1 MSEEPEGEEVEIEP
15 LTTLPDPNVANAP
28 ILAIRGQ
35 QAIGTPN
42 ILTRTGRTDPDKI
55 EMLYDP
61 ISQQVQDD
69 ELETVDSK
77 LLDASEQRRL
87 QGQPTLVS
95 GIDDVTVQ
103 DQDAAQIQNVERTF
117 SNMITST
124 AATGTITD
132 NDVVDPNQ
140 IVDERTKQQ
149 MLERGSLA
157 QAQTQTLANE
167 ASVAFQIEKLTE
179 GIETGEFPPWASP
192 TVRKVNEI
200 MQQRGLGSSSM
211 AAAAL
216 AQGLIESTI
225 PIAAQ
230 DAQANA
236 TLQLQNLNNQ
246 QQTALSNAATI
257 AAMDR
262 QNLDNRMKAAQQNA
276 QSFLNMN
283 LKNTTNE
290 QQAAVLTYQSKVQSL
305 FTDQAAANAAEQFN
319 ATSQNQVNQFYDQL
333 GATVEQA
340 NAARDLAIQKFNSE
354 ETSSVEEFNVNL
366 DNLREQ
372 FNTNMRKQIDQ
383 SNVAWRRQIN
393 TANTA
398 NENVA
403 NKANAAILLG
413 LTQQAQNQLW
423 QKYRDE
429 AHQLFTTLENETSR
443 NHQIVLSAME
453 NQFNTEMFERTIE
466 FKKQVAAGAASQ
478 RMLQDAVSFGTGL
491 LTKPVTIGEGADKQ
505 TTSLAGLGISSL
517 LGAFG
522 FGGSSNTGGGTT
534 SGFTS
539 AFADPN
545 FILDSS
551 ASDPFTSAFAD
562 PTVDVAGVVDD
573 FGGIIN
579 DFFEEEQTDDTF
591 IF

>member
-1 MSEEPEGEEVEIEP
+1 MSEEQTGEEVQVDPIVS
-15 LTTLPDPNVANAP
+15 LPDPNVANAP
-28 ILAIRGQ
+28 ILGIRGQ
-35 QAIGTPN
+35 QAVGIPN
-42 ILTRTGRTDPDKI
+42 IVTRTGRTAPESV
-55 EMLYDP
+55 EMLFDP
-61 ISQQVQDD
+61 VTQQVQTE
-69 ELETVDSK
+69 ELVTDQGR
-77 LLDASEQRRL
+77 LLDTSDQRRL
-87 QGQPTLVS
+87 APTPNLITGV
-95 GIDDVTVQ
+95 DDVTVQ
-103 DQDAAQIQNVERTF
+103 SRDAAQIQNIERSF
-117 SNMITST
+117 SNIPTSV
-124 AATGTITD
+124 AAVGTITD
-132 NDVVDPNQ
+132 NDVVDLNQ
-140 IVDERTKQQ
+140 VVDERTKQQ

-157 QAQTQTLANE
+157 EAQTQTLANE

-179 GIETGEFPPWASP
+179 GMKTGEFPPWASP

-211 AAAAL
+211 ASAAL
-216 AQGLIESTI
+216 AQALIESTV
-225 PIAAQ
+225 PIAAA

-290 QQAAVLTYQSKVQSL
+290 QQSAVLTYQSKVQSL
-305 FTDQAAANAAEQFN
+305 FTDQAAANAAQQFN

-340 NAARDLAIQKFNSE
+340 NAARDVAIQKFNSE

-372 FNTNMRKQIDQ
+372 FNANMRNQIDQ

-398 NENVA
+398 NENRA
-403 NKANAAILLG
+403 NQSNAAILLG

-429 AHQLFTTLENETSR
+429 AHQLFTVLENETQR

-453 NQFNTEMFERTIE
+453 NQFNTDMFNRTVE

-478 RMLQDAVSFGTGL
+478 RLLQDAISFGTGILTTQADLGGGEKQSLVGLALSSILGGGGDDDTTSSLISAGGGFATDAGL
-491 LTKPVTIGEGADKQ
+491 LT
-505 TTSLAGLGISSL
+505 
-517 LGAFG
+517 
-522 FGGSSNTGGGTT
+522 GSG
-534 SGFTS
+534 
-539 AFADPN
+539 DPN
-545 FILDSS
+545 FEFI
-551 ASDPFTSAFAD
+551 DPNTGVLTQGLFDAD
-562 PTVDVAGVVDD
+562 
-573 FGGIIN
+573 FL
-579 DFFEEEQTDDTF
+579 
-591 IF
+591 

>member
-1 MSEEPEGEEVEIEP
+1 MSEEQTGEEVQVEP
-15 LTTLPDPNVANAP
+15 LVSLPDPNIANAP
-28 ILAIRGQ
+28 MLAIRGQ

-42 ILTRTGRTDPDKI
+42 IVTQTGRTDPENV

-61 ISQQVQDD
+61 VLQQVQSD
-69 ELETVDSK
+69 ELVSDQGK
-77 LLDASEQRRL
+77 FLDTSDQRGL
-87 QGQPTLVS
+87 KGAPTLIS
-95 GIDDVTVQ
+95 GIDDVNVQ
-103 DQDAAQIQNVERTF
+103 AQDAAQIQNVERSF
-117 SNMITST
+117 SNVPTATTAVGSITS
-124 AATGTITD
+124 

-140 IVDERTKQQ
+140 VVDERTRQQ

-167 ASVAFQIEKLTE
+167 ASVAFQIQKLTE
-179 GIETGEFPPWASP
+179 GLETGEFPPWASP
-192 TVRKVNEI
+192 TVRKVNDV
-200 MQQRGLGSSSM
+200 MQQRGLGASSM

-216 AQGLIESTI
+216 AQSLIESTI
-225 PIAAQ
+225 PIAAA

-257 AAMDR
+257 ATMDK

-290 QQAAVLTYQSKVQSL
+290 QQSAVLTYQSKVQSL
-305 FTDQAAANAAEQFN
+305 FTDQAAANAAKQFN
-319 ATSQNQVNQFYDQL
+319 ATSQNQVDQFYDQL

-340 NAARDLAIQKFNSE
+340 NAARDVAIQKFNSE

-372 FNTNMRKQIDQ
+372 FNVNMANQIDQ
-383 SNVAWRRQIN
+383 SNAVWRRQVN

-398 NENVA
+398 NENRA
-403 NKANAAILLG
+403 NQSNAAILLG

-429 AHQLFTTLENETSR
+429 AHQLFTALTNETHR

-453 NQFNTEMFERTIE
+453 NQFNTDMFDRTVE

-478 RMLQDAVSFGTGL
+478 RLLQDAIGFGRGL
-491 LTKPVTIGEGADKQ
+491 LT
-505 TTSLAGLGISSL
+505 TTVKDSQGKETSIVKSLVSSL
-517 LGAFG
+517 LGG
-522 FGGSSNTGGGTT
+522 DSDSGSSDTGLDL
-534 SGFTS
+534 SVNIDSFTNN
-539 AFADPN
+539 FEFDEDDP
-545 FILDSS
+545 
-551 ASDPFTSAFAD
+551 
-562 PTVDVAGVVDD
+562 V
-573 FGGIIN
+573 
-579 DFFEEEQTDDTF
+579 
-591 IF
+591 

>member
-1 MSEEPEGEEVEIEP
+1 MSEEQTGEEVQVEP
-15 LTTLPDPNVANAP
+15 LVSLPDPNIANAP
-28 ILAIRGQ
+28 MLAIRGQ

-42 ILTRTGRTDPDKI
+42 IVTQTGRTDPENV

-61 ISQQVQDD
+61 VLQQVQSD
-69 ELETVDSK
+69 ELVSDQGK
-77 LLDASEQRRL
+77 FLDTSDQRSL
-87 QGQPTLVS
+87 KGAPTLIS
-95 GIDDVTVQ
+95 GIDDVNVQ
-103 DQDAAQIQNVERTF
+103 AQDAAQIQNVERSF
-117 SNMITST
+117 SNVPTATTAVGSITS
-124 AATGTITD
+124 

-140 IVDERTKQQ
+140 VVDERTRQQ

-167 ASVAFQIEKLTE
+167 ASVAFQIQKLTE
-179 GIETGEFPPWASP
+179 GLETGEFPPWASP
-192 TVRKVNEI
+192 TVRKVNDV
-200 MQQRGLGSSSM
+200 MQQRGLGASSM

-216 AQGLIESTI
+216 AQSLIESTI
-225 PIAAQ
+225 PIAAA

-257 AAMDR
+257 ATMDK

-290 QQAAVLTYQSKVQSL
+290 QQSAVLTYQSKVQSL
-305 FTDQAAANAAEQFN
+305 FTDQAAANAAKQFN
-319 ATSQNQVNQFYDQL
+319 ATSQNQVDQFYDQL

-340 NAARDLAIQKFNSE
+340 NAARDVAIQKFNSE

-372 FNTNMRKQIDQ
+372 FNVNMANQIDQ
-383 SNVAWRRQIN
+383 SNAVWRRQVN

-398 NENVA
+398 NENRA
-403 NKANAAILLG
+403 NQSNAAILLG

-429 AHQLFTTLENETSR
+429 AHQLFTVLENETQR

-453 NQFNTEMFERTIE
+453 NQFNTDMFDRTVE

-478 RMLQDAVSFGTGL
+478 RLLQDAIGFGKTI
-491 LTKPVTIGEGADKQ
+491 LTTKGDEGQ
-505 TTSLAGLGISSL
+505 SILGLGVSSL
-517 LGAFG
+517 IDAFG
-522 FGGSSNTGGGTT
+522 GGG
-534 SGFTS
+534 G
-539 AFADPN
+539 
-545 FILDSS
+545 
-551 ASDPFTSAFAD
+551 
-562 PTVDVAGVVDD
+562 GEDD
-573 FGGIIN
+573 FQEGPGGILN
-579 DFFEEEQTDDTF
+579 TNFELDQFDFANIVDQDEFSIIDDENRA
-591 IF
+591 IFLE

>member
-1 MSEEPEGEEVEIEP
+1 MSEEQTGEEQIDEEVQVQP
-15 LTTLPDPNVANAP
+15 LVSLPDPNVANAP
-28 ILAIRGQ
+28 IVAIRGQ
-35 QAIGTPN
+35 QAIGIPN
-42 ILTRTGRTDPDKI
+42 IVSQTDKTNLDKI

-61 ISQQVQDD
+61 IAQQVQPD
-69 ELETVDSK
+69 ELLT
-77 LLDASEQRRL
+77 EQGKYMDTSQQRQRVADPRL
-87 QGQPTLVS
+87 IS
-95 GIDDVTVQ
+95 GIQDVSVQ

-117 SNMITST
+117 SNMITAT
-124 AATGTITD
+124 AAKGTITE

-140 IVDERTKQQ
+140 VVDERTKQQ

-157 QAQTQTLANE
+157 EAQTQTLANE
-167 ASVAFQIEKLTE
+167 ASIAFQIEKLTE
-179 GIETGEFPPWASP
+179 GMETGQFPPWASP
-192 TVRKVNEI
+192 TVRKINEI

-246 QQTALSNAATI
+246 QQTALANAATI

-290 QQAAVLTYQSKVQSL
+290 QQAAVLTFQSKAQSL
-305 FTDQAAANAAEQFN
+305 FTDQAAANAAQQFN

-354 ETSSVEEFNVNL
+354 ETTAVEQFNVNL
-366 DNLREQ
+366 DNVREQ
-372 FNTNMRKQIDQ
+372 FNIAMRQQIDQ
-383 SNVAWRRQIN
+383 SNTTWRRQIN

-398 NENVA
+398 NQNAA
-403 NKANAAILLG
+403 NKTNAAILLG

-429 AHQLFTTLENETSR
+429 AHQLFAALQNETQR
-443 NHQIVLSAME
+443 NHQIVVTAMQ
-453 NQFNTEMFERTIE
+453 NQFNTEMFDRSID

-478 RMLQDAVSFGTGL
+478 SLLNNAIEFGTQV
-491 LTKPVTIGEGADKQ
+491 LTQKVPTSSGEQ
-505 TTSLAGLGISSL
+505 SL
-517 LGAFG
+517 LGAG
-522 FGGSSNTGGGTT
+522 IGGVFNFLGLSGDTGSEAT
-534 SGFTS
+534 SLGQQVIQFEADS
-539 AFADPN
+539 PEDEFDISFESLVDAGAFD
-545 FILDSS
+545 LEQGED
-551 ASDPFTSAFAD
+551 
-562 PTVDVAGVVDD
+562 DD
-573 FGGIIN
+573 FFAF
-579 DFFEEEQTDDTF
+579 D
-591 IF
+591 

>member
-1 MSEEPEGEEVEIEP
+1 MSEEQTGEEVQVEP
-15 LTTLPDPNVANAP
+15 LVSLPDPNIANAP
-28 ILAIRGQ
+28 MLAIRGQ

-42 ILTRTGRTDPDKI
+42 IVTQTGRTDPQNV

-61 ISQQVQDD
+61 VLQQVQSD
-69 ELETVDSK
+69 ELVSDQGK
-77 LLDASEQRRL
+77 FLDTSDQRGL
-87 QGQPTLVS
+87 KGAPTLIS
-95 GIDDVTVQ
+95 GIDDVNVQ
-103 DQDAAQIQNVERTF
+103 AQDAAQIQNVERSF
-117 SNMITST
+117 SNVPTATTAVGSITS
-124 AATGTITD
+124 

-140 IVDERTKQQ
+140 VVDERTRQQ

-179 GIETGEFPPWASP
+179 GLETGEFPPWASP
-192 TVRKVNEI
+192 TVRKVNDV
-200 MQQRGLGSSSM
+200 MQQRGLGASSM

-216 AQGLIESTI
+216 AQSLIESTI
-225 PIAAQ
+225 PIAAA

-257 AAMDR
+257 ATMDK

-290 QQAAVLTYQSKVQSL
+290 QQSAVLTYQSKVQSL
-305 FTDQAAANAAEQFN
+305 FTDQAAANAAKQFN
-319 ATSQNQVNQFYDQL
+319 ATSQNQVDQFYDQL

-340 NAARDLAIQKFNSE
+340 NAARDVAIQKFNSE

-372 FNTNMRKQIDQ
+372 FNVGMANQIDQ
-383 SNVAWRRQIN
+383 SNAVWRRQIN

-398 NENVA
+398 NENRA
-403 NKANAAILLG
+403 NQSNAAILLG

-429 AHQLFTTLENETSR
+429 AHQLFTVLENETQR

-453 NQFNTEMFERTIE
+453 NQFNTDMFDRTVE
-466 FKKQVAAGAASQ
+466 FKKQVAAGASSQ
-478 RMLQDAVSFGTGL
+478 RLLQDAIRFGTGI
-491 LTKPVTIGEGADKQ
+491 LTTKGDSGQ
-505 TTSLAGLGISSL
+505 SL
-517 LGAFG
+517 LGLGVSSLVDF
-522 FGGSSNTGGGTT
+522 FGGGERDT
-534 SGFTS
+534 SGDVSGLPEFDIALGGDDGTQEAFEALFTEIG
-539 AFADPN
+539 D
-545 FILDSS
+545 D
-551 ASDPFTSAFAD
+551 
-562 PTVDVAGVVDD
+562 DVFV
-573 FGGIIN
+573 I
-579 DFFEEEQTDDTF
+579 
-591 IF
+591 

>member
-1 MSEEPEGEEVEIEP
+1 MSEEQTGEEEVQVDPIVS
-15 LTTLPDPNVANAP
+15 LPDPNIVNAP

-35 QAIGTPN
+35 QAIGVPN
-42 ILTRTGRTDPDKI
+42 VVSQTGRTDPANV

-61 ISQQVQDD
+61 VAQQVQAD
-69 ELETVDSK
+69 ELLTDQDK
-77 LLDASEQRRL
+77 FLDTSEQRAR
-87 QGQPTLVS
+87 VS
-95 GIDDVTVQ
+95 SPNLITGIPDVNVQ
-103 DQDAAQIQNVERTF
+103 AQDAAQIQNVERTF
-117 SNMITST
+117 SNIPTAT
-124 AATGTITD
+124 AATGTITE
-132 NDVVDPNQ
+132 NDVIDPNQ
-140 IVDERTKQQ
+140 VVDERTKQQ

-157 QAQTQTLANE
+157 EAQTQTLANE
-167 ASVAFQIEKLTE
+167 ASIAFQIEKLTE

-192 TVRKVNEI
+192 TVRKINDI

-257 AAMDR
+257 ATMDR

-305 FTDQAAANAAEQFN
+305 FTDQAAANAAQQFN

-354 ETSSVEEFNVNL
+354 ETTSVEEFNTNL
-366 DNLREQ
+366 DNVREQ
-372 FNTNMRKQIDQ
+372 FNVAMRNQIDQ
-383 SNVAWRRQIN
+383 SNTVWRREIN

-398 NENVA
+398 NQNRA
-403 NKANAAILLG
+403 NQINAGILLG

-429 AHQLFTTLENETSR
+429 AHQLYTSLENETQR

-453 NQFNTEMFERTIE
+453 NQFNTDMFDRTVE
-466 FKKQVAAGAASQ
+466 FKKQVQAGAASQ
-478 RMLQDAVSFGTGL
+478 SLLTSAIEIGSSILTKEVDVGGGQKQSIAGAGIAGLFNFLGFGDSSTSDVVGTDILTDDAAFGDFDFDFGT
-491 LTKPVTIGEGADKQ
+491 D
-505 TTSLAGLGISSL
+505 
-517 LGAFG
+517 F
-522 FGGSSNTGGGTT
+522 TG
-534 SGFTS
+534 
-539 AFADPN
+539 
-545 FILDSS
+545 
-551 ASDPFTSAFAD
+551 
-562 PTVDVAGVVDD
+562 DD
-573 FGGIIN
+573 ENVFVI
-579 DFFEEEQTDDTF
+579 
-591 IF
+591 

>member
-1 MSEEPEGEEVEIEP
+1 MSEEQTGEEVQVDPIVS
-15 LTTLPDPNVANAP
+15 LPDPNVANAP
-28 ILAIRGQ
+28 ILGIRGQ
-35 QAIGTPN
+35 QAVGIPN
-42 ILTRTGRTDPDKI
+42 IVTQTGRTAPESV
-55 EMLYDP
+55 EMLFDP
-61 ISQQVQDD
+61 VTQQVQTE
-69 ELETVDSK
+69 ELVTDQGR
-77 LLDASEQRRL
+77 LLDTSDQRRL
-87 QGQPTLVS
+87 APTPNLITGV
-95 GIDDVTVQ
+95 DDVTVQ
-103 DQDAAQIQNVERTF
+103 SQDAAQIQNVERSF
-117 SNMITST
+117 SNIPTSV
-124 AATGTITD
+124 AAVGTITD
-132 NDVVDPNQ
+132 NDVVDLNQ
-140 IVDERTKQQ
+140 VVDERTKQQ

-157 QAQTQTLANE
+157 EAQTQTLANE

-179 GIETGEFPPWASP
+179 GMKTGEFPPWASP

-211 AAAAL
+211 ASAAL
-216 AQGLIESTI
+216 AQALIESTV
-225 PIAAQ
+225 PIAAA

-290 QQAAVLTYQSKVQSL
+290 QQSAVLTYQSKVQSL
-305 FTDQAAANAAEQFN
+305 FTDQAAANAAQQFN

-340 NAARDLAIQKFNSE
+340 NAARDVSIQKFNSE

-372 FNTNMRKQIDQ
+372 FNANMRNQIDQ

-398 NENVA
+398 NENRA
-403 NKANAAILLG
+403 NQSNAAILLG

-429 AHQLFTTLENETSR
+429 AHQLFTVLENETQR

-453 NQFNTEMFERTIE
+453 NQFNTDMFNRTVE

-478 RMLQDAVSFGTGL
+478 RLLQDAISFGTGI
-491 LTKPVTIGEGADKQ
+491 LTTKADLGGGEKQ
-505 TTSLAGLGISSL
+505 SLVGLALSA
-517 LGAFG
+517 AFG
-522 FGGSSNTGGGTT
+522 GGDDETGGTDFQVGPGGILNT
-534 SGFTS
+534 
-539 AFADPN
+539 N
-545 FILDSS
+545 FEFD
-551 ASDPFTSAFAD
+551 DFDF
-562 PTVDVAGVVDD
+562 VNVVDQD
-573 FGGIIN
+573 EFSII
-579 DFFEEEQTDDTF
+579 DDENRA
-591 IF
+591 IFLE

>member
-1 MSEEPEGEEVEIEP
+1 MSEEPEGEEVAIEP
-15 LTTLPDPNVANAP
+15 ITALPDPNVANAP
-28 ILAIRGQ
+28 LLAIRGQ
-35 QAIGTPN
+35 QAIGIPN
-42 ILTRTGRTDPDKI
+42 ILTQTDRADPDKI
-55 EMLYDP
+55 EMLFDP
-61 ISQQVQDD
+61 ISQQVQDE
-69 ELETVDSK
+69 ELETVDRK
-77 LLDASEQRRL
+77 LLDTSEQRRL
-87 QGQPTLVS
+87 QDQPTLIS
-95 GIDDVTVQ
+95 GIDDVAVQ
-103 DQDAAQIQNVERTF
+103 AQDAAQIQNVERTF
-117 SNMITST
+117 SNMTTAT
-124 AATGTITD
+124 AATGTITA

-140 IVDERTKQQ
+140 VVDERTKQQ

-157 QAQTQTLANE
+157 EAQTQTLANE
-167 ASVAFQIEKLTE
+167 ASIAFQIEKLTE

-192 TVRKVNEI
+192 TVRKVNDI

-305 FTDQAAANAAEQFN
+305 FTDQAAANAAQQFN

-354 ETSSVEEFNVNL
+354 EASAVEEFNVNL

-372 FNTNMRKQIDQ
+372 YNTNKRKQIDQ
-383 SNVAWRRQIN
+383 SNVLWRRQIN
-393 TANTA
+393 TSNTA
-398 NENVA
+398 RDNQA
-403 NKANAAILLG
+403 NQINASILLG

-429 AHQLFTTLENETSR
+429 AHQLFTTLENETTR
-443 NHQIVLSAME
+443 NHQIVLSAMS
-453 NQFNTEMFERTIE
+453 NQFNTDMFNRTVD
-466 FKKQVAAGAASQ
+466 FKNQVAAGAASQ
-478 RMLQDAVSFGTGL
+478 RMLTDAIKFGSQL
-491 LTKPVTIGEGADKQ
+491 LFKEVPVGTDGKQQSIAGAVVKGA
-505 TTSLAGLGISSL
+505 LGMLGLGD
-517 LGAFG
+517 
-522 FGGSSNTGGGTT
+522 SN
-534 SGFTS
+534 
-539 AFADPN
+539 
-545 FILDSS
+545 
-551 ASDPFTSAFAD
+551 D
-562 PTVDVAGVVDD
+562 PTVDVVDVVGVDPLSDD
-573 FGGIIN
+573 AAFGDPFDDPFEF
-579 DFFEEEQTDDTF
+579 DFLDDSDFTEGD
-591 IF
+591 

>member
-1 MSEEPEGEEVEIEP
+1 MSEEQTGEEEVQVDP
-15 LTTLPDPNVANAP
+15 LVSLPDPNIVNAP
-28 ILAIRGQ
+28 IVAIRGQ
-35 QAIGTPN
+35 QAIGVPN
-42 ILTRTGRTDPDKI
+42 IVSQTGRTDPANV

-61 ISQQVQDD
+61 VSQQVQAD
-69 ELETVDSK
+69 ELLTDQNK
-77 LLDASEQRRL
+77 FLDTSEQRAR
-87 QGQPTLVS
+87 VS
-95 GIDDVTVQ
+95 SPNLITGIPDVNVQ
-103 DQDAAQIQNVERTF
+103 AQDAAQIQNVERTF
-117 SNMITST
+117 SNMPTAT
-124 AATGTITD
+124 AATGTITE
-132 NDVVDPNQ
+132 NDVIDPNQ

-157 QAQTQTLANE
+157 EAQTQTLANE
-167 ASVAFQIEKLTE
+167 ASIAFQIEKLTE

-192 TVRKVNEI
+192 TVRKINEI

-236 TLQLQNLNNQ
+236 TLQIQNLNNQ

-257 AAMDR
+257 ATMDR

-305 FTDQAAANAAEQFN
+305 FTDQAAANAAQQFN

-354 ETSSVEEFNVNL
+354 ETTSIEEFNTNL
-366 DNLREQ
+366 DNVREQ
-372 FNTNMRKQIDQ
+372 FNVAMRNQIDQ
-383 SNVAWRRQIN
+383 SNTVWRREIN
-393 TANTA
+393 TANTTNQNRA
-398 NENVA
+398 NQI
-403 NKANAAILLG
+403 NAGILLG

-429 AHQLFTTLENETSR
+429 AHQLYTSLENETQR

-453 NQFNTEMFERTIE
+453 NQFNTDMFDRTVE
-466 FKKQVAAGAASQ
+466 FKKQVQAGAASQ
-478 RMLQDAVSFGTGL
+478 SL
-491 LTKPVTIGEGADKQ
+491 LTSAINIGSNLLTREVDIGGGKTQSIAGAGV
-505 TTSLAGLGISSL
+505 AGLFNFL
-517 LGAFG
+517 G
-522 FGGSSNTGGGTT
+522 FGDDDDPSSGQFITDLAD
-534 SGFTS
+534 SGEF
-539 AFADPN
+539 D
-545 FILDSS
+545 LVDGDS
-551 ASDPFTSAFAD
+551 F
-562 PTVDVAGVVDD
+562 
-573 FGGIIN
+573 
-579 DFFEEEQTDDTF
+579 FFEDEFFE
-591 IF
+591 